1 MNQELAAV
9 ALQDFLLLATR
20 AKSRSQNIFT
30 NSQFHDFWCSSSP
43 KHLRTK
49 SKRKWINEVV
59 GSFDRAALVSGGE
72 VMLLET
78 AKARQQA
85 MDFGF
90 LEAPSQK
97 NSRGLP
103 KYSSRVTVDTTIAGR
118 HHHHH
123 HHHRL
128 HK

>member
-59 GSFDRAALVSGGE
+59 GSFDRADLIGGGE
-72 VMLLET
+72 VMLPEMV
-78 AKARQQA
+78 KVRRQA
-85 MDFGF
+85 MVLGL
-90 LEAPSQK
+90 LEALAKNFARVSQ
-97 NSRGLP
+97 
-103 KYSSRVTVDTTIAGR
+103 
-118 HHHHH
+118 
-123 HHHRL
+123 
-128 HK
+128 